1 MERSESNMTN
11 LNMITTEELLR
22 EVISRMGEDVEREGL
37 VETPKR
43 WAKALKEMTQGYNQD
58 ASEILN
64 KSFESTNRNM
74 VICRDI
80 EFYSMC
86 EHHVLPFKGKV
97 HIGYI
102 PNGRVVGLSKLAR
115 VVEVFARRLQIQEQL
130 TEQIA
135 EAIETAINAT
145 GVAVVVEAEHLCMK
159 ARGVRNHSSVM
170 TTSALRGALK
180 ETQARMEF
188 LSLIGK

>member
-1 MERSESNMTN
+1 MTN

>member
-1 MERSESNMTN
+1 MT
-11 LNMITTEELLR
+11 LEHFTTEQLLA
-22 EVISRMGEDVEREGL
+22 EVITRMGEDVTREGL
-37 VETPKR
+37 VETPHR
-43 WAKALKEMTQGYNQD
+43 WAKALREMTQGYQENPS
-58 ASEILN
+58 AILN
-64 KSFESTNRNM
+64 KSFESSNKNM

-115 VVEVFARRLQIQEQL
+115 VVDVFARRLQIQEQL

-135 EAIETAINAT
+135 EAIEQAIGAT

-170 TTSALRGALK
+170 VTSSLRGQLLNPEVRA
-180 ETQARMEF
+180 EF